1 MKTLLLLPLLF
12 WTSSPASRALN
23 ELAAWEADFRG

>member
-12 WTSSPASRALN
+12 WTSSPSSILR
-23 ELAAWEADFRG
+23 ELAAEEADFRG